1 MFQSFRDMGKKP
13 LKRVKSF
20 TLDPTTIN
28 KLNKYAEKHT
38 KGNASKALILL
49 ISEGV
54 PTTFEDYTHHAKEEH
69 RNWMNSGKCNP
80 RLKGFPCVPCWGLNA
95 TVKVERRMNEF
106 YEMVDVVVV
115 E

>member
-1 MFQSFRDMGKKP
+1 MIEWFRDMGKKP

-20 TLDPTTIN
+20 TLDPSTIN

-38 KGNASKALILL
+38 NGNASKALILL

-106 YEMVDVVVV
+106 YEMVDVVMV